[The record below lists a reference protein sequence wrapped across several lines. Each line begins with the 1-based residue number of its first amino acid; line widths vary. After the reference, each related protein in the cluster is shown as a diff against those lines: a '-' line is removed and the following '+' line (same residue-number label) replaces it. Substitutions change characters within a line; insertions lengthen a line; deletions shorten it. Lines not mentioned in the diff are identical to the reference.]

1 MPFPDLT
8 PLAWLIPLAHYDLR
22 KREVPHIAFVA
33 VPLALAA
40 LAEAWRGGWTLAL
53 MAVTLVAMTERARLW
68 PALHRPAL
76 AGGLA
81 ICAGLLALQC
91 NVSPFELAPGAI
103 SLIGF
108 WLAYELG
115 WWAGADAL
123 AAMALALLWPDDIRL
138 LVSLAAAHIVA
149 ALAAHFCNRRKR
161 PLRHSPLR
169 GSQGRLLLLLPR
181 KLSAAELQAVGAPGL
196 PAIALTAALFAIW
209 KAST

>member
-1 MPFPDLT
+1 MQFPDLT
-8 PLAWLIPLAHYDLR
+8 PLAWLLPLAHYDLR

-40 LAEAWRGGWTLAL
+40 LAGAWRGGWTLAL
-53 MAVTLVAMTERARLW
+53 MAIMFVAMTERARLQ

-81 ICAGLLALQC
+81 VCVGLVVL
-91 NVSPFELAPGAI
+91 SPFELAPGVI

-115 WWAGADAL
+115 WWAGADTL

-138 LVSLAAAHIVA
+138 IVSLAAAHVA
-149 ALAAHFCNRRKR
+149 VALIIRRR
-161 PLRHSPLR
+161 MPLRQSF
-169 GSQGRLLLLLPR
+169 GYAQDVVQGRLLLLPR
-181 KLSAAELQAVGAPGL
+181 KLSADELTAVGVPGL
-196 PAIALTAALFAIW
+196 PAIALTAVLFAIW
-209 KAST
+209 KALT

>member
-8 PLAWLIPLAHYDLR
+8 PLAWLLPLAHYDLR

-33 VPLALAA
+33 VPFALAA
-40 LAEAWRGGWTLAL
+40 LAAVWRGSWTPAL
-53 MAVTLVAMTERARLW
+53 MAVALVAMTERARLW

-91 NVSPFELAPGAI
+91 NVSPFELAPGAL
-103 SLIGF
+103 SLVGF

-123 AAMALALLWPDDIRL
+123 AAMSLALLWPDDIRL

-161 PLRHSPLR
+161 LM
-169 GSQGRLLLLLPR
+169 LLLPR

>member
-8 PLAWLIPLAHYDLR
+8 PLAWLIPLAHHDLR

-33 VPLALAA
+33 VPFALAA
-40 LAEAWRGGWTLAL
+40 LAGAWRGGWTMAL
-53 MAVTLVAMTERARLW
+53 MAITLVAITERARLW

-81 ICAGLLALQC
+81 ICAGLLIL
-91 NVSPFELAPGAI
+91 SPFELAPGAL
-103 SLIGF
+103 SLVGF

-138 LVSLAAAHIVA
+138 LVSLAVAHIVA
-149 ALAAHFCNRRKR
+149 ALAAHFCIRCKG

-169 GSQGRLLLLLPR
+169 GSQGRLLLPLPR

>member
-1 MPFPDLT
+1 MPLPDLT
-8 PLAWLIPLAHYDLR
+8 PLAWLLPLAHYDLH

-40 LAEAWRGGWTLAL
+40 LTLAWRSGWTLAL
-53 MAVTLVAMTERARLW
+53 MAITLVAMTERARLR
-68 PALHRPAL
+68 PAFHRPAL
-76 AGGLA
+76 SGGLA
-81 ICAGLLALQC
+81 ICVGLFVL
-91 NVSPFELAPGAI
+91 SPFKMAPGAI

-115 WWAGADAL
+115 WWAGADTL

-138 LVSLAAAHIVA
+138 IVSLAVAHVVA

-161 PLRHSPLR
+161 LM
-169 GSQGRLLLLLPR
+169 LLLPR

-196 PAIALTAALFAIW
+196 PAIALTAALFATW
-209 KAST
+209 KALT

>member
-1 MPFPDLT
+1 
-8 PLAWLIPLAHYDLR
+8 
-22 KREVPHIAFVA
+22 VPHIAFVA
-33 VPLALAA
+33 VPLAVAA
-40 LAEAWRGGWTLAL
+40 LAGAWRGGWTLAL
-53 MAVTLVAMTERARLW
+53 MAITFVAMTERARLR

-81 ICAGLLALQC
+81 VCVGLFVL
-91 NVSPFELAPGAI
+91 SPFELAPGAI

-115 WWAGADAL
+115 WWAGADTL

-138 LVSLAAAHIVA
+138 LVSLAVAHVVA
-149 ALAAHFCNRRKR
+149 ALAAHFCIQRK
-161 PLRHSPLR
+161 SP
-169 GSQGRLLLLLPR
+169 LLLLPR
-181 KLSAAELQAVGAPGL
+181 KLSADELAAVGVPGL